1 MKQTT
6 HNSVKGIVLT
16 YFKMYLRTS
25 SFSMEAF
32 ALYYIVTLSTTTA

>member
-1 MKQTT
+1 MKQTS

-25 SFSMEAF
+25 SF
-32 ALYYIVTLSTTTA
+32 YYEDVRFVL